1 VHRLSATFVSVCRRL
16 RRGVGDAAWA
26 LTEPARRGLYAGHRR
41 WIHWRRRVGDA
52 LWAARDAMG
61 ESWRQAG
68 LRRRAAVGVLA
79 AVPFATATGVATFV
93 LPDADRDRRVGPAKP
108 KVFAPRPATPHQGV
122 TTPARV
128 RSGVNSPAP
137 VPAEPPASTSA
148 DPRALSASADPPAAS
163 AGGDGEPRAGRG
175 TIEPVHSPA
184 PSPDRAPE
192 DRGSPEQFPEFDLR
206 VPPRRAP
213 ADPDGGGDES
223 GPPANPPPPR
233 TAPPPA
239 APSPPPVAIEQPPQ
253 ETEPD
258 DDPGPGIEVPAPI
271 PPAAGGGG
279 GNGNG
284 NGNGNGR
291 GNGNGTGDG
300 DPP

>member
-1 VHRLSATFVSVCRRL
+1 VCRRL

-79 AVPFATATGVATFV
+79 TVPFATATGVAAFV
-93 LPDADRDRRVGPAKP
+93 LPDADRDRRAEPAKP
-108 KVFAPRPATPHQGV
+108 KVVAPRPAAPPQVGTA
-122 TTPARV
+122 PARV
-128 RSGVNSPAP
+128 RSGVNRTAR
-137 VPAEPPASTSA
+137 VPAEPTASTSA
-148 DPRALSASADPPAAS
+148 APRAVSASADSRALS

-175 TIEPVHSPA
+175 PIEPVHAPA

-192 DRGSPEQFPEFDLR
+192 DRGSPEQFREFDL
-206 VPPRRAP
+206 PPRRAP
-213 ADPDGGGDES
+213 ADPDGGGEEIE
-223 GPPANPPPPR
+223 PPANPPPPR
-233 TAPPPA
+233 TALPPA
-239 APSPPPVAIEQPPQ
+239 APSPPPVPIEQPPQ

-271 PPAAGGGG
+271 PPVAGGGG

-284 NGNGNGR
+284 NRNGNGH